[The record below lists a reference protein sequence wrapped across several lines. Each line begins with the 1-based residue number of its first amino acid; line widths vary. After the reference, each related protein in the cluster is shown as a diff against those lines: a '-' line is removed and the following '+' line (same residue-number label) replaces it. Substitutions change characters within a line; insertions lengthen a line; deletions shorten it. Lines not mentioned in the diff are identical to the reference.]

1 LIVLRRGVQ
10 WLRAEAPFVVVVA
23 IVVGACAY
31 LHHAPGHWR
40 RVSGIIAVALLL
52 AGVLRLFLS
61 DAQAGLLAV
70 RGRVRDGLT
79 YLLIG
84 GLILAVAI
92 HLH

>member
-1 LIVLRRGVQ
+1 VLRRGLQ

-23 IVVGACAY
+23 LVVAAGLY

-40 RVSGIIAVALLL
+40 RVSGIIAAALLL
-52 AGVLRLFLS
+52 AGVLRLVLPPG
-61 DAQAGLLAV
+61 QIGLLNV
-70 RGRVRDGLT
+70 RGRMRDTVT

-84 GLILAVAI
+84 GLILGVAI